1 MSTVPP
7 ASDLQ
12 GPERLGT
19 EKLGIEKSLPDSAV
33 GTTVAEF
40 LATGPRRSAFGTPL
54 LELSGPVLDA
64 NIARLA
70 AWCRDRGLALAPHG
84 KTTMAPALWHK
95 QLAAGAWGITVATW
109 SQARVAVAA
118 GVGRVIVAN
127 AVVDPVGLAWL
138 RGALDGDPDLQV
150 LVWADSPATVAATA
164 AGLGAGRPLGVLV
177 ELGADGGRTGAR
189 GRDTALAI
197 AAAIDA
203 SPVLELAGVTGYEGS
218 LAHGTTPDDLA
229 VVEAYL
235 REVADLYRALARPGA
250 TIVSAGGST
259 YFDQVADV
267 LGPLVDE
274 GAEVVLR
281 SGAYVVHDDGFYR
294 AVSPF
299 SRAGEPLESA
309 MHLWARVISRPEPG
323 LALLD
328 AGKRDVSFDEGL
340 PEPQLA
346 ATALGASARTIK
358 GEISAVADQHAFLRL
373 DPADPLAVGDVVR
386 LGLSHPCTAL
396 DKWRWIPVT
405 DGAGDDPAVIDL
417 VRTWF

>member
-1 MSTVPP
+1 MVIARSATEGAMV
-7 ASDLQ
+7 D
-12 GPERLGT
+12 ER
-19 EKLGIEKSLPDSAV
+19 LGIEKSLPDSAV

-54 LELSGPVLDA
+54 LELTGPVLDA
-64 NIARLA
+64 NISRLA
-70 AWCRDRGLALAPHG
+70 AWCRDHGLALAPHG
-84 KTTMAPALWHK
+84 KTTMAPVLWQR

-118 GVGRVIVAN
+118 GVRRVLVAN

-138 RGALDGDPDLQV
+138 RSALDADPELQV

-164 AGLGAGRPLGVLV
+164 AGLGAGRPLSVLV

-189 GRDTALAI
+189 DRATALAI

-203 SPVLELAGVTGYEGS
+203 SPVLELAGVTGYEGA

-229 VVEAYL
+229 VVAAYL
-235 REVADLYRALARPGA
+235 HELADLYRAVGGP
-250 TIVSAGGST
+250 IVSAGGST

-340 PEPQLA
+340 PEPQLVA
-346 ATALGASARTIK
+346 PALGAPSRPIEAT
-358 GEISAVADQHAFLRL
+358 ISAVADQHAFLRL
-373 DPADPLAVGDVVR
+373 DPTDPLAVGDVVR

-417 VRTWF
+417 LRTWF

>member
-1 MSTVPP
+1 M
-7 ASDLQ
+7 AD
-12 GPERLGT
+12 ER
-19 EKLGIEKSLPDSAV
+19 LGIEKSLPDSAV
-33 GTTVAEF
+33 GATVAEF
-40 LATGPRRSAFGTPL
+40 LAAGPHRSAFGTPL
-54 LELSGPVLDA
+54 LELSAPVLDA

-84 KTTMAPALWHK
+84 KTTMAPALWQR

-118 GVGRVIVAN
+118 GVQRVLVAN

-138 RGALDGDPDLQV
+138 RTALDADPDLQV

-164 AGLGAGRPLGVLV
+164 AGIGAGRPLSVLV

-189 GRDTALAI
+189 DRETALAI
-197 AAAIDA
+197 AAAVAA

-229 VVEAYL
+229 VVAAYL
-235 REVADLYRALARPGA
+235 HELAELYRVVGGP
-250 TIVSAGGST
+250 IVSAGGST

-346 ATALGASARTIK
+346 ATALGAPARPID

-405 DGAGDDPAVIDL
+405 DGAGDDPAVVDL
-417 VRTWF
+417 IRTWF